1 MTWKNDQ
8 VTSEETE
15 KILELAR
22 ECINR
27 EGDFVEFGC
36 YRGDTALLVADILK
50 GSPKR
55 LWLYDS
61 FEGLPEKSKLD
72 ESTLGESFKKGELCV
87 AKREVKKRF
96 LRAGLKVPIIKKA
109 WFQDLTEMDLPSKIA
124 FAFLDGDFY
133 ESIRD
138 SLKLIEDKMEKSGV
152 IIIHDYLNL
161 ALPGVKRAVDDWLAS
176 DNKAVAKKEMYKT
189 LLIIK
194 F

>member
-87 AKREVKKRF
+87 SKREVKERF
-96 LRAGLKVPIIKKA
+96 LRTGLKVPIIKKA
-109 WFQDLTEMDLPSKIA
+109 WFQDLTEMDLPNKIA

-138 SLKLIEDKMEKSGV
+138 SLKLVEDKMEKSGV
-152 IIIHDYLNL
+152 IVIHDYLNL
-161 ALPGVKRAVDDWLAS
+161 ALPGVKRAVDDWLAI